1 MNKYSIQDFT
11 IVSSDCDDQLFF
23 SSDYQRV
30 VTNSIIKL
38 LVEYENNNP
47 SFDYAEREKKLC
59 LVCHKSCIEIY
70 DRRINPNIM
79 LCDILEDYN
88 GTIDREQFTLGYI
101 CQ

>member
-1 MNKYSIQDFT
+1 MSKYSIQDFT
-11 IVSSDCDDQLFF
+11 IVSSDCDYQLFF

-30 VTNSIIKL
+30 VENAINKL
-38 LVEYENNNP
+38 LAEYENNNP
-47 SFDYAEREKKLC
+47 GFDYAECEKKLC

-70 DRRINPNIM
+70 DRRLNPNIM
-79 LCDILEDYN
+79 LWDILEDYN